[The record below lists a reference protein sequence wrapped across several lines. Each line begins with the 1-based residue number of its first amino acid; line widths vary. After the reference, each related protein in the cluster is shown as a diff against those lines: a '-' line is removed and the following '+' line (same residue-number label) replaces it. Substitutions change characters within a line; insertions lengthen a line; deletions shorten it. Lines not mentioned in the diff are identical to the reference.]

1 MQYVVL
7 VKTVVDENGNKK
19 NVIEKVAHVG
29 DIELKTMYKLCECE
43 YIDIKEVPFRLSWFD
58 GEMCIIPAVTMV
70 FDDEFLLN
78 HSKPIA
84 NELASLVYGYGQIHY
99 QCLCGS
105 VMLCVTNQDGDCV
118 PFQESEAD
126 AVIKCLHELN
136 NHVDSIEFIVQEP
149 MMSYRAF

>member
-7 VKTVVDENGNKK
+7 VKTVVEENGDKK
-19 NVIEKVAHVG
+19 NVIEKVAHIG

-43 YIDIKEVPFRLSWFD
+43 YIDIKDVPFRLSWFD

-78 HSKPIA
+78 HQKPVA
-84 NELASLVYGYGQIHY
+84 NELASLIYGYSQLHN

-105 VMLCVTNQDGDCV
+105 VLLCVTNQDGDCV
-118 PFQESEAD
+118 PFQENEAN
-126 AVIKCLHELN
+126 AVIKCLHKLN
-136 NHVDSIEFIVQEP
+136 NHANSIEFIVQEA
-149 MMSYRAF
+149 MISYRAF

>member
-43 YIDIKEVPFRLSWFD
+43 CIDIKDVPFRLSWFN
-58 GEMCIIPAVTMV
+58 GEMCIIPQVTMV

-78 HSKPIA
+78 HQKPVA
-84 NELASLVYGYGQIHY
+84 NELASLIYGYSQLHN

-105 VMLCVTNQDGDCV
+105 VLLCVTNQDGDCV
-118 PFQESEAD
+118 PFQENEAN

-136 NHVDSIEFIVQEP
+136 NHANSIEFIVQEP